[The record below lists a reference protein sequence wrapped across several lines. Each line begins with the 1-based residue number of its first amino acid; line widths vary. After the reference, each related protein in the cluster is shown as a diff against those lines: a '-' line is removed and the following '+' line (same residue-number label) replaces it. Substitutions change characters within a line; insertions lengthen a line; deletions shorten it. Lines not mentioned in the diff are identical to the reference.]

1 MSAVV
6 ALLRRQP
13 MLVMLGA
20 LVLVCAASVEG
31 FLTLQNLASIL
42 RQSTVLGCL
51 ALGQTFVIAAGMLD
65 LSVGSLVSLVVV
77 LCAHLMDGHS
87 GWALPGAL
95 AALALGATVGAL
107 TGLLNR
113 LLAIHPL
120 ILTLGM
126 MTVLNGAVFV
136 YTDQSAGAPSPAVT
150 ALVES
155 TVAGMPVAF
164 LLVLA
169 TTLLCDAGLRRT
181 RFGLHLL
188 ASGGEYDSARHAG
201 IAVERMQFVAFAL
214 SGLFAGMAGLLLL
227 GRLGTGY
234 PNAGTGLELD
244 AIVAVVL
251 GGASLAGGRA
261 GMVASLCGAVLL
273 GVVNNMLNLLDISS
287 FVQMTAKGLIVL
299 AVVIANQPPKRV
311 YA

>member
-1 MSAVV
+1 MAAVV
-6 ALLRRQP
+6 AVVRRQP
-13 MLVMLGA
+13 MLVLLGA
-20 LVLVCAASVEG
+20 LVLICAASVEG
-31 FLTLQNLASIL
+31 FMTLQNLAGIL
-42 RQSTVLGCL
+42 RQSAVLGCL

-95 AALALGATVGAL
+95 AALVLGAAVGAL
-107 TGLLNR
+107 TGGLNR

-136 YTDQSAGAPSPAVT
+136 YTDQSAGAPSPAVI
-150 ALVES
+150 ALAES

-169 TTLLCDAGLRRT
+169 ATLLCEVVLKRT

-188 ASGGEYDSARHAG
+188 ASGGDHDSARNAG
-201 IAVERMQFVAFAL
+201 VAVERMQFAAFAL
-214 SGLFAGMAGLLLL
+214 SGLFAGMAGLVLL

-261 GMVASLCGAVLL
+261 GMVASLSGAVLL
-273 GVVNNMLNLLDISS
+273 GVVNNVLNLLDVSS